1 MNVQS
6 QMIEKSPQLKKDV
19 MEMEIDEQDRELLD
33 SLNISQLK
41 V

>member
-1 MNVQS
+1 VNVQS

>member
-1 MNVQS
+1 
-6 QMIEKSPQLKKDV
+6 MIEKSPQLKKDV